1 MRDIMYSSIRPFY
14 YWKTQIAGL
23 SDYTC
28 DYSSSVN
35 ESLTYYQ
42 ITKYKAGSNSMFCI
56 SIFKTQTLINPYTI
70 FSSALFR
77 NISQDS
83 DYMYYCRI

>member
-14 YWKTQIAGL
+14 YLKTPIAGL

-28 DYSSSVN
+28 DYSSSAN

-42 ITKYKAGSNSMFCI
+42 ITKYKAGSNSMF
-56 SIFKTQTLINPYTI
+56 L
-70 FSSALFR
+70 
-77 NISQDS
+77 
-83 DYMYYCRI
+83 